1 MTSLVGHLTSQLK
14 CLFGETLPELRK
26 AHSTHSK
33 KRDPLLEERSRMILS
48 PFAPKLSD
56 LVTVGWNFR
65 MRTTA
70 GIANAARWEVWL
82 NPALRNISEIE
93 VEKTLLHELAHL
105 LAQYRHGR
113 RRLSPHGPE
122 WREACRDLGIPDEKR
137 THQLPFIGRRM
148 KRRYLLRCPGCGEG
162 HQRVRRPKG
171 RVACLACCRF
181 HNKGIYDERFRFKIS
196 VVNE

>member
-1 MTSLVGHLTSQLK
+1 MTSLVGHMTSQLK
-14 CLFGETLPELRK
+14 FLFGKSVPELRK
-26 AHSTHSK
+26 SVLTHPK
-33 KRDPLLEERSRMILS
+33 KRDPLLEERSRVLLR
-48 PFAPKLSD
+48 PFDPKLSD
-56 LVTVGWNFR
+56 MVTVGWNFR

-70 GIANAARWEVWL
+70 GIANAARWEIWL
-82 NPALRNISEIE
+82 NPALRDISEIE

-137 THQLPFIGRRM
+137 THQLPFVGRRM
-148 KRRYLLRCPGCGEG
+148 KRRYLLRCPCCGEG

-171 RVACLACCRF
+171 RVACLTCCRS
-181 HNKGIYDERFRFKIS
+181 HNKGIYDERFRFLIS
-196 VVNE
+196 TVKE

>member
-1 MTSLVGHLTSQLK
+1 MTSLVGQMTSQLK
-14 CLFGETLPELRK
+14 FLFGKSVPELRK
-26 AHSTHSK
+26 SVFTHPK
-33 KRDPLLEERSRMILS
+33 KRDPLLEERSRVLLR

-56 LVTVGWNFR
+56 MVTVGWNFR

-70 GIANAARWEVWL
+70 GIANAARWEIWL
-82 NPALRNISEIE
+82 NPALCDISEIE

-137 THQLPFIGRRM
+137 THQLPFVGRLM
-148 KRRYLLRCPGCGEG
+148 KRRYLLRCPCCGEG

-171 RVACLACCRF
+171 RVACLTCCRS
-181 HNKGIYDERFRFKIS
+181 HNKGIYDERFRFLIS
-196 VVNE
+196 TVKE